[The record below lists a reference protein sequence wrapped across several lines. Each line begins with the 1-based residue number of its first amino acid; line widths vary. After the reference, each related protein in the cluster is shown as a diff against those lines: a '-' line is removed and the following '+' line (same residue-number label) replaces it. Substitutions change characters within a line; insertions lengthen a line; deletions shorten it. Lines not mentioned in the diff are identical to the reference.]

1 MSFLCKPYLA
11 TLDPNSVSN
20 VFIFTLVISLLHSAS
35 VFDFWTH
42 RNVAIKW
49 NYIGRSR
56 TSHTCIASSFFYG
69 YESKRQALL
78 CSARSNK
85 NVGFRMSKWRTKR
98 RMGRNVNCIVE
109 IQKDSKFAV
118 SISKKKTRRKKKQE
132 KKKQEEKKCNKWRCC
147 KIQRYKGTLVYKGST
162 NATRRLQTKNRSQ

>member
-11 TLDPNSVSN
+11 TLDPNSISN

-35 VFDFWTH
+35 VFDFWTQ

-118 SISKKKTRRKKKQE
+118 SISKKKKKRR
-132 KKKQEEKKCNKWRCC
+132 KKKQEEKK
-147 KIQRYKGTLVYKGST
+147 
-162 NATRRLQTKNRSQ
+162 TRRKKMQ